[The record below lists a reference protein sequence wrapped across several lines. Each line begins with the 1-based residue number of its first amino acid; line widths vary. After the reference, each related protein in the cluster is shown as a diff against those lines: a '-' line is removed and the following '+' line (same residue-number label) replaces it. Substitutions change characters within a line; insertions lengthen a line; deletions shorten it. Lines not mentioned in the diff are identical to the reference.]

1 MSVLKHLY
9 LDDIITSFPELGPT
23 VQDGGYSWIILIGV
37 FLIQMTIPSILSVY
51 GIVLGYLTE
60 NKTGEFD
67 LWDQKIILTPM
78 LFIAFWS
85 LADPWSKMI
94 VDLSSVPRIIGLI
107 GIALISIGVLASGY
121 LATGGVGAYLA
132 SLSAGAVMGIGA
144 SFVLIQSQECLQK
157 YFRIKLSVAFT
168 IRNIALS
175 LGYIIVPSLT
185 HFLLMQ
191 VHLKIALLLIT
202 IIFIPTILGVA
213 LLRQPMSPKPS
224 RYNLLL
230 TTEDDSEVSAKY
242 LSNVNMGVEST
253 ENNNLENSSCE
264 RTEQIE
270 DTNSSFAGNN
280 EIYTYEDSEE
290 DIFVNSTIKSNN
302 KWKNQIQIFL
312 YFRFWTIILTW
323 VGIKS
328 FTLFFWILLPYMF
341 ITKISSSQ
349 DYVTISIIA
358 GFACWLGCSILVVL
372 TYTTEYYVFM
382 ACALLGGICI
392 GGLSV
397 CQDSIL
403 CDIFGP
409 RFIHQFHKV
418 FSTVVGISLLSL
430 CFVRNAILCFHL
442 VALLLLLSGCYW
454 IWLPI
459 LNIVKQRC
467 IDHRKAMKMSFSL
480 SSLQPSSN
488 SLERRKQVS
497 MPLERPYNSLT
508 KKRKDPKQ
516 MQCQRMWTNRED
528 SKDDF
533 WAAIRSNYDYIMDT
547 NLIDSCKE
555 ANGELTWDETD
566 VSTQSWSLKE
576 VSCQFSELYSW
587 LRVLQELVYSKEENL
602 LDKSLRAAHM
612 EELRR
617 RAYRRKLFNEQA
629 EKLVACTP
637 ALKDE
642 VAWRV
647 NHLNAKWELVEQI
660 MAPVERTVSDE
671 QDVSADFEHEV
682 RCLRKW
688 LREMESRLKP
698 LSFHV
703 DWTLAELEEKAMEHM
718 VSRVSF
724 VLKITDHN

>member
-358 GFACWLGCSILVVL
+358 GFGTLLPNSITFLILQAAPQNRRLLFGIACWLGCSILVVL

-467 IDHRKAMKMSFSL
+467 IGCYK
-480 SSLQPSSN
+480 
-488 SLERRKQVS
+488 
-497 MPLERPYNSLT
+497 
-508 KKRKDPKQ
+508 
-516 MQCQRMWTNRED
+516 
-528 SKDDF
+528 
-533 WAAIRSNYDYIMDT
+533 
-547 NLIDSCKE
+547 
-555 ANGELTWDETD
+555 
-566 VSTQSWSLKE
+566 ST
-576 VSCQFSELYSW
+576 
-587 LRVLQELVYSKEENL
+587 
-602 LDKSLRAAHM
+602 
-612 EELRR
+612 
-617 RAYRRKLFNEQA
+617 
-629 EKLVACTP
+629 
-637 ALKDE
+637 
-642 VAWRV
+642 
-647 NHLNAKWELVEQI
+647 
-660 MAPVERTVSDE
+660 
-671 QDVSADFEHEV
+671 
-682 RCLRKW
+682 
-688 LREMESRLKP
+688 
-698 LSFHV
+698 
-703 DWTLAELEEKAMEHM
+703 
-718 VSRVSF
+718 
-724 VLKITDHN
+724 